1 MSEPESCSSNTY
13 AVVIRESKAFS
24 KEEAENIISYIT
36 TKFFRFLVAIK
47 TSTQDIAPKAYEF
60 VPIQDFSKT
69 WTDNELYLKYD
80 LVKEEI
86 DFIESMI
93 RPMDV
98 GGSDE

>member
-1 MSEPESCSSNTY
+1 M
-13 AVVIRESKAFS
+13 VIRESKAFS